1 MLTTY
6 FYSNH
11 VEDAIQLGRPIIIED
26 IAEEIDPILN
36 NVLEKNY
43 IKVGSSYKVKLS
55 DKEVD
60 VNFSFKIYM
69 TTRLPNPSYT
79 PEIFART
86 SIIDFTVTMQG
97 DSV

>member
-1 MLTTY
+1 M
-6 FYSNH
+6 
-11 VEDAIQLGRPIIIED
+11 EDCIQLGRPMIIED
-26 IAEEIDPILN
+26 MGEELDPMLN

-43 IKVGSSYKVKLS
+43 IKIGSTYKVKLS

-60 VNFSFKIYM
+60 VNFDFRIYM
-69 TTRLPNPSYT
+69 TTRLANPSYT

-97 DSV
+97 TNYN